1 MFKAALAIINAMSLA
16 STIQNLLARLEKVQ
30 ARRPWLAFPYAVFRK
45 MGEDQTGNYAALI
58 AYYGFLSLFPLLLVL
73 VSVLEIVLRGNGHLQ
88 SQILSYA
95 TNEFPTF
102 GNQLQA
108 SVHNHGLRGNGIGL
122 AVGIVLTFIGAR
134 GVAQV
139 IADALNHQWR
149 VPFDQR
155 PSFPANFLRS
165 LGMMAVMGVSIL
177 ATTALTA
184 LGGYGIAAALVVNI
198 GAFLLVFRLGIAKV
212 IKTRNL
218 INSAITAAIFWQLL
232 QTFGRFLIGHELRH
246 FNGVY
251 GTFAVVLGLM
261 WWIFIQAEV
270 TLLAVQIRVVR
281 ALKLWPRSLTE
292 PPLMEG
298 DKAAYTR
305 YAVSEKRRPEEEV
318 NVDFQ
323 E

>member
-1 MFKAALAIINAMSLA
+1 MGRFTYNGGMSLN
-16 STIQNLLARLEKVQ
+16 STVKDLAGRLERFQ
-30 ARRPWLAFPYAVFRK
+30 ASRPWLAFPYAVFRK
-45 MGEDQTGNYAALI
+45 FGEDQTNNYAALI

-73 VSVLEIVLRGNGHLQ
+73 VSILEIVLAGNGHLQ
-88 SQILSYA
+88 NQILTNA

-102 GNQLQA
+102 GNQLRA
-108 SVHNHGLRGNGIGL
+108 GLHHGVHGNGLGL
-122 AVGIVLTFIGAR
+122 AIGIILTLIGAR

-149 VPFDQR
+149 VPFDER
-155 PSFPANFLRS
+155 PGFPINALYS
-165 LGMMAVMGVSIL
+165 LGMIVVMGVSII

-184 LGGYGIAAALVVNI
+184 LGGYGIAAALVVNM
-198 GAFLLVFRLGIAKV
+198 GAFLLVFRLGISKV
-212 IKTRNL
+212 IKTRDL

-232 QTFGRFLIGHELRH
+232 QTFGRFLIAHELKN

-251 GTFAVVLGLM
+251 GTFAVVLGLL
-261 WWIFIQAEV
+261 WWLFIQAEV

-292 PPLMEG
+292 PPLMPA
-298 DKAAYTR
+298 DKRAYTR
-305 YAVSEKRRPEEEV
+305 YAVSEKRRPEQEV